1 MRLVLTGHRDRQ
13 VAMRANPM
21 QQVWWDATPVRR
33 SRRALLLSIASFG
46 VLPWLTMR
54 RVRAVA
60 VQARCDA
67 PRDATLMV
75 PAQGLDHGEIS
86 AEYGRRLQRVTRLC
100 REWGERRL
108 LLTGRSALP
117 ATRGES
123 AAGWRWMK
131 EFGLCAQA
139 HVALDENDGDTLD
152 DLRCAAARTVDGER
166 VAIVSNRYHLARCG
180 VLARR
185 LGLDWTLCAAESAWR
200 GGLCCQLQVAREALA
215 LLALEGWRAALPDRP
230 PLPEPDR

>member
-1 MRLVLTGHRDRQ
+1 
-13 VAMRANPM
+13 MRANPM
-21 QQVWWDATPVRR
+21 QQLWWDATPVRR
-33 SRRALLLSIASFG
+33 SRRALLLAIASG
-46 VLPWLTMR
+46 GMLLWLTMR
-54 RVRAVA
+54 RVPAVVIA
-60 VQARCDA
+60 ARSDA
-67 PRDATLMV
+67 PRDATLMM
-75 PAQGLDHGEIS
+75 PAQGLDGGEIA

-108 LLTGRSALP
+108 LLTGRSTLP
-117 ATRGES
+117 AARGES

-139 HVALDENDGDTLD
+139 HVALDENDGDTGD
-152 DLRCAAARTVDGER
+152 DLRCAAARTVAGER

-200 GGLCCQLQVAREALA
+200 GGLCCQMAVAREAMA
-215 LLALEGWRAALPDRP
+215 LLALEGWRAALPDHRS
-230 PLPEPDR
+230 LPEPDR